1 MPWCWKRNAKTEST
15 SSSGTK
21 AEISP
26 EGTAATCRTSSQHIL
41 LLPASVSKSCEVPDG
56 KRTDHYNLQ
65 WEQEAIRIP
74 QNHTITTQQR
84 YLCESQDG
92 SETHEAAGL
101 SLSGSRKKK
110 VQLLQGWSRR
120 SCAKLAGT
128 AFQDKPAKSE
138 MGHRCYRVQSE
149 RPETLPVSNSWF
161 VQWRSCQL
169 QSEPPSEL

>member
-21 AEISP
+21 AEISV
-26 EGTAATCRTSSQHIL
+26 ESTAAACRASSQHVL

-65 WEQEAIRIP
+65 REQEAIRIS
-74 QNHTITTQQR
+74 QNHTRTTQQR

-101 SLSGSRKKK
+101 SLSGSRKKE
-110 VQLLQGWSRR
+110 VQFLQRR
-120 SCAKLAGT
+120 SWRSSSKSAGT
-128 AFQDKPAKSE
+128 AFQDKPAESE

-149 RPETLPVSNSWF
+149 RQTLF
-161 VQWRSCQL
+161 QCR
-169 QSEPPSEL
+169 